1 LEPKITGTVK
11 DDDDG
16 SCGNEDL
23 FDLAIELEKV
33 RPVSRLG
40 YSQEY
45 TVILDDMK
53 GGRTRREEGHEGRK
67 DTKGGR
73 SRREEM

>member
-23 FDLAIELEKV
+23 FDLAIDLEKV

-45 TVILDDMK
+45 TVILEDVPH
-53 GGRTRREEGHEGRK
+53 RLT
-67 DTKGGR
+67 
-73 SRREEM
+73 

>member
-23 FDLAIELEKV
+23 FDLAIDLEKV

-45 TVILDDMK
+45 TVILEDVPH
-53 GGRTRREEGHEGRK
+53 RLTRREEGHEGRK